1 MKGRHAMIAAA
12 AVALLVLGS
21 CELALGPRS
30 EGTIVLNL
38 GGGPSSRAF
47 SDAPFDDLPVF
58 SSVTVTVSG
67 SGMPTASQ
75 TVPGNAGSVTIQVP
89 AGPARK
95 VEVYA
100 VADWASTP
108 QTPQPTLA
116 KAYGGTVVVDVAGG
130 QKVPVSMNM
139 DVVET
144 KILLPDSYYSIW
156 STADSITSAPDS
168 LDWTY
173 WGGFFQF
180 DRYGR
185 LITLDYQ
192 DGLVLYNSPFDAQYL
207 GATFPVAP
215 FVYDP
220 VEDGLYIAD
229 SGSSLTFVDS
239 SFTTSSLD
247 LDQAFETVD
256 AIAVDDDGFIYLAGY
271 DRVVKFRVDHDLSTA
286 TQVRSATYESLG
298 LGYWTTYLDQDLQP
312 VPYFQ
317 ILNVQ
322 DMIVKDGRLFI
333 AVAGQDNGYYH
344 GKIVEVHRTDL
355 TQVRDIGWSPT
366 SPTSP
371 ATQFYGPTRFLA
383 LAPRKLILS
392 DEGYIDGPGN
402 VNRVIAVDIIDWTFS
417 GIGLEDVS
425 EFFYDFGAA
434 Y

>member
-1 MKGRHAMIAAA
+1 MRLKYAALA
-12 AVALLVLGS
+12 IGALVLLGS
-21 CELALGPRS
+21 CELNLGNQA
-30 EGTIVLNL
+30 EGTITLNL
-38 GGGPSSRAF
+38 GGGPASRAF
-47 SDAPFDDLPVF
+47 SDAPFDGLPVF
-58 SSVTVTVSG
+58 SSITVTVSG

-75 TVPGNAGSVTIQVP
+75 TVPGSASSISLQVP

-100 VADWASTP
+100 AADWASTP

-116 KAYGGTVVVDVAGG
+116 KAFGGTAVVDVAGG
-130 QKVPVSMNM
+130 QTVSVALDMG
-139 DVVET
+139 VVET

-156 STADSITSAPDS
+156 STADSITAAPDS

-180 DRYGR
+180 DRFGR

-192 DGLVLYNSPFDAQYL
+192 DGLVLYNSPYDAQYL
-207 GATFPVAP
+207 GATYPVAP

-220 VEDGLYIAD
+220 SEDGLFIAG

-247 LDQAFETVD
+247 LDQVFETVD
-256 AIAVDDDGFIYLAGY
+256 AIAVDDEGYVYLAGY
-271 DRVVKFRVDHDLSTA
+271 DRVGKYRVDLVQGTA
-286 TQVRSATYESLG
+286 SQVGSATYESLG
-298 LGYWTTYLDQDLQP
+298 LGYWTTYLGQDLQP

-317 ILNVQ
+317 TLEVR
-322 DMIVKDGRLFI
+322 DMTVKDGRLFI

-344 GKIVEVHRTDL
+344 GKIVEVHRAEL
-355 TQVRDIGWSPT
+355 SKVREIGWSPT

-371 ATQFYGPTRFLA
+371 TTQFYGPTRFLA
-383 LAPRKLILS
+383 LAPRKLIVS
-392 DEGYIDGPGN
+392 DEGYIDGTGN
-402 VNRVIAVDIIDWTFS
+402 VNRVIAVDIEDWAFS
-417 GIGLEDVS
+417 GVGLEGAS